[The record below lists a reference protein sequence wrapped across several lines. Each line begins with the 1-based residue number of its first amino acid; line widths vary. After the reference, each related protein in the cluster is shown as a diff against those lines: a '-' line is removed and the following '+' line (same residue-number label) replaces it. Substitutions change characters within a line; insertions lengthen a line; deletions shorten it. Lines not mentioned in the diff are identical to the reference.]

1 MKTVLTI
8 AVLSLSFQAQ
18 ATEIKSSPAES
29 NIARVVQ
36 VIPLVQK
43 QNIRISVAVKDLGG
57 STDVSPTQKVY
68 FTLYTKGEMFSTDAT
83 FDLGEVFEFYSA
95 RRISGGVYVVKVS
108 APDSETTMMPVDKTY
123 IIDARKS
130 VKEIQAVRCEDFDCD
145 ASKNFS
151 STIQLS
157 VK

>member
-1 MKTVLTI
+1 MKTLLTI
-8 AVLSLSFQAQ
+8 ALLSLSFQAQ
-18 ATEIKSSPAES
+18 ATEIKSSPAKA

-43 QNIRISVAVKDLGG
+43 ESIRISIAVKDLGG

-83 FDLGEVFEFYSA
+83 FDLGEVYEVYSA
-95 RRISGGVYVVKVS
+95 RRVSGGVYAVKVS
-108 APDSETTMMPVDKTY
+108 APDAETTMMPTDKTY
-123 IIDARKS
+123 VIDARKS
-130 VKEIQAVRCEDFDCD
+130 VKEIQAVSCDDFDCD

-151 STIQLS
+151 STINLT